1 MTRADE
7 RVRVLFLKEKCFSS
21 AALAKIV
28 HLETVDEI
36 LAVLKECYV
45 RPDRYVDKV
54 LGPGRRMRSLN
65 EHDGIG
71 IILCYCTGHMC

>member
-45 RPDRYVDKV
+45 RRTGTWTKSSV
-54 LGPGRRMRSLN
+54 LAGG
-65 EHDGIG
+65 
-71 IILCYCTGHMC
+71 